1 MNPYLA
7 FILKER
13 RVLSFGMSM
22 TFFSSFGQTF
32 LFALFVPFFL
42 EEYHLDNRS
51 FGTLYSLATLGSAA
65 LLPILGEKI
74 DRVPVRIYSVWVA
87 GALGA
92 ASLLMAM
99 SWNIVTLFAAILL
112 LRLSGQGL
120 SGHTADTTMAKAFSS
135 QRGKALSISNLGHP
149 IGEGILPLAIAGLAT
164 FMYWRDIWWLFAFS
178 LSLFV
183 APAVYRLIQRHPV
196 NDLARPRPEAST
208 AAAESGKSSRFTFH
222 LFENLAHLRDPRMKV
237 VLPAAL
243 APPFWVTGFFLY
255 QVSFGDEIGWSATR
269 IASAFLGFAAARIAS
284 SLVIGPLIDRF
295 SAHRM
300 FPFYLLPL
308 ISALSIPLLLPAHV
322 SIYLYMMMMGVSLGI
337 GSPIK
342 TALWAEMFGV
352 ERMGAIR
359 SVFASLM
366 IFGTSLS
373 PFIMG
378 FILDL
383 RIPLPMVFA
392 IAIGTCVLAMAL
404 SFGIFPRKARA

>member
-1 MNPYLA
+1 MQHYLA

-42 EEYHLDNRS
+42 EEFRLDNSS
-51 FGTLYSLATLGSAA
+51 FGTLYSLATLGSAM

-87 GALGA
+87 GGLGV
-92 ASLLMAM
+92 ASLLMAT
-99 SWNIVTLFAAILL
+99 SWNIATLFAAILM
-112 LRLSGQGL
+112 LRLAGQGL
-120 SGHTADTTMAKAFSS
+120 SGHTADTTMAKAFST

-149 IGEGILPLAIAGLAT
+149 IGEGLLPLAIAGLAA

-183 APAVYRLIQRHPV
+183 APAIHRLIRRHPV
-196 NDLARPRPEAST
+196 NDLARPRVK
-208 AAAESGKSSRFTFH
+208 ESGSTGRSSRFTFN
-222 LFENLAHLRDPRMKV
+222 LFENLAHLRDPRMKF

-255 QVSFGDEIGWSATR
+255 QVSFGGEIGWSATR

-284 SLVIGPLIDRF
+284 SLTIGPLIDRF
-295 SAHRM
+295 SAHRL

-308 ISALSIPLLLPAHV
+308 ITALAIPLLLPPNV

-378 FILDL
+378 FILDS
-383 RIPLPMVFA
+383 RIALHMVFA
-392 IAIGTCVLAMAL
+392 IAIASCMLAMAL
-404 SFGIFPRKARA
+404 SFWIFPRRETA